1 MKVYAAVIAQILRHL
16 LTAGAVLLAKFG
28 VDNDLQNELVE
39 TTIFIIVPVLLAF
52 AAQWFG
58 YLQKR
63 FLPILLEKARQAD
76 PETPVTELKQQAAQ
90 EVKTIATVY

>member
-1 MKVYAAVIAQILRHL
+1 MKVYTAVLAQILRHL
-16 LTAGAVLLAKFG
+16 LTAAAVLLAKVG
-28 VDNDLQNELVE
+28 VDKDMQNELVE
-39 TTIFIIVPVLLAF
+39 TTIFIIVPIILAVV
-52 AAQWFG
+52 AQWLG

-76 PETPVTELKQQAAQ
+76 PETSVTELKLQAAQ